1 MFTQFL
7 YQNQKS
13 KMIDFEVTAEGF
25 LIHLDRELLF
35 SEGRELIRT
44 FLLILQTY
52 KSTGALSRAERF
64 WAHYSKVE
72 GVFLKIRDIV
82 VEKKKPR
89 RIELNNNLVRYSE
102 DCIQPVVYPE
112 RFEAIIH
119 SYADRY
125 PCTKEYVEQVVR
137 VWDEHREDLRVKK

>member
-1 MFTQFL
+1 M
-7 YQNQKS
+7 
-13 KMIDFEVTAEGF
+13 
-25 LIHLDRELLF
+25 
-35 SEGRELIRT
+35 
-44 FLLILQTY
+44 
-52 KSTGALSRAERF
+52 
-64 WAHYSKVE
+64 
-72 GVFLKIRDIV
+72 FLKIRDIV
-82 VEKKKPR
+82 IEKKKPR